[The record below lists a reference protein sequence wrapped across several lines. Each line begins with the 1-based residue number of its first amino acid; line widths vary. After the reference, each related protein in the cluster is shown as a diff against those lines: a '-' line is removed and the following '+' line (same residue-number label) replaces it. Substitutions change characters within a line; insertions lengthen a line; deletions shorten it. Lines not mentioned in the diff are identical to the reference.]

1 MSQLPAWLEQLR
13 DAEIIQRVKND
24 PRSGSEQYLGVSSQV
39 ATQEVAGWGQADFDK
54 PWNDLSPDDR
64 VLLYAYFFQLRHL
77 EELIKAFGMLFAKD
91 PPTEKPIVIDLGCGP
106 FTGGLAFADALGSE
120 PQYDYIGMDRSDA
133 MRRLGERLAAAAEQY
148 NAGFQINRHWASDIS
163 SISWSQPLSWRPV
176 FVIVSYLL
184 ASPTL
189 DVGKLLTDLKQLL
202 TKLGQG
208 PVTILYTNSRRPEAN
223 KQFSDFTKVLLD
235 AGFKKL
241 EDDIGTIEVKRIHG
255 TRDRDL
261 RYALFYRPARNTL
274 TLGDS

>member
-13 DAEIIQRVKND
+13 DTEIIQRVKND
-24 PRSGSEQYLGVSSQV
+24 PRSGPEQYLGVSSQV

-64 VLLYAYFFQLRHL
+64 VLLYAYFFQLGHL
-77 EELIKAFGMLFAKD
+77 EELIKAFGMLFAKGR
-91 PPTEKPIVIDLGCGP
+91 PSEQPIVIDLGCGP
-106 FTGGLAFADALGSE
+106 FTGGLAFAGALDSGL
-120 PQYDYIGMDRSDA
+120 QFDYIGVDRSDA
-133 MRRLGERLAAAAEQY
+133 MRRLGERLAAAAEQRHT
-148 NAGFQINRHWASDIS
+148 GFQVSRHWISDIS
-163 SISWSQPLSWRPV
+163 SISWSQPPSWQPV

-189 DVGKLLTDLKQLL
+189 DVDELLSDLKQLL

-223 KQFSDFTKVLLD
+223 KQFSGFAKVLLD

-241 EDDIGTIEVKRIHG
+241 EDDIGMIEVKRIHG

-274 TLGDS
+274 TLGDN